1 MESCIKLYDHITK
14 THIKL
19 LNGKKGWDRYI
30 SKSKRKWT
38 LTHKNLTLDRAMNI
52 KDEVILNN
60 HRNLLN
66 IISKK

>member
-30 SKSKRKWT
+30 SRTKRRWT
-38 LTHKNLTLDRAMNI
+38 MTHRNLSLNDALTI

-60 HRNLLN
+60 HKNLLN
-66 IISKK
+66 LISKK